1 MHTESI
7 HGMYD
12 DHFGYLVENWLYYMV
27 GMNEMVVGC
36 KRRSF
41 QPQHALRVLVDHV
54 AYRDSRGNLEEVGRQ
69 ALV

>member
-1 MHTESI
+1 MHTDGI

-12 DHFGYLVENWLYYMV
+12 DHFGYLEGNWLYYMV
-27 GMNEMVVGC
+27 GMDGMVVWY
-36 KRRSF
+36 KWRSL